1 MAGEVFIRFFPIS
14 ARPEGNAT
22 GKLKKTKKYLEEI
35 DFHS

>member
-1 MAGEVFIRFFPIS
+1 LAGEVYLRFFPIPAGPDGDS
-14 ARPEGNAT
+14 T